1 VSGFVVCKKCGT
13 RIKAGRGHCLRC
25 FEPLPD
31 PDLPVRPPLSVS
43 LGLSRNQEMLVG
55 GGTVIAVALLAT
67 VIWRTWP
74 VSADDRAQPAA
85 VSVTSAAPT
94 SSAPASAP
102 GAQTAS
108 SGETPSGDAS
118 QVAAAVSDPAL
129 EATRADYEQ
138 KLTASPNDASLWNQA
153 GDVLQRMGRADEAA
167 VRFERAVGLAPR
179 EPDYRLNLARAAQ
192 ALSQWDRAID
202 QYREV
207 VRLRPRDAQTLGAL
221 GLALQKKGDDQAA
234 IVELQRAHKLDPSSP
249 LAALGLATSLERL
262 GRVDEAEQ
270 AFKDYL
276 QITPTPAE
284 ADRVRGRLA
293 LLARA
298 RSQRSPQVK

>member
-43 LGLSRNQEMLVG
+43 LGLSRNQEMLLA
-55 GGTVIAVALLAT
+55 GGTVILVALLAT

-74 VSADDRAQPAA
+74 VSADDQAQPAA
-85 VSVTSAAPT
+85 VSGPAAAPT
-94 SSAPASAP
+94 SSAPGSTP
-102 GAQTAS
+102 GAQSAS
-108 SGETPSGDAS
+108 SLETPSGEAS
-118 QVAAAVSDPAL
+118 RAAAAASDPAL

-138 KLTASPNDASLWNQA
+138 RLTASPQDAALWNQL
-153 GDVLQRMGRADEAA
+153 GDVLERMGRVDEAA
-167 VRFERAVGLAPR
+167 ARFDRAVGLAPR
-179 EPDYRLNLARAAQ
+179 EADYRLNLARAAQ

-207 VRLRPRDAQTLGAL
+207 VRLRPRDPRILGAL
-221 GLALQKKGDDQAA
+221 GLSLQKKGDDQAA
-234 IVELQRAHKLDPSSP
+234 IVEFQRAHKLDPSSP
-249 LAALGLATSLERL
+249 LAALGLATSLEKL

-276 QITPTPAE
+276 QITPTPAD

-293 LLARA
+293 LLART